1 MLPRIRATRV
11 LACLLGAGALT
22 VGLALPAF
30 AHVTVNPGEAE
41 QGGYAKLTFR
51 VPNESDTA
59 STVKVQ
65 VTLPADTPFPSA
77 RTKPHPGWTIE
88 AKKSKLPKP
97 VQVGDYNLTEAVTS
111 ITWTAQPGNEIKPGE
126 FDEFDISVGPL
137 PEKES
142 MMFPAVQTYSDKSV
156 VNWTEPTKPGGEEP
170 EHPAPMLTLVKGEG
184 EGGHHSS
191 TEAGQEETAQPS
203 VSAAP
208 VADEKT
214 TATVDTTARTLGAA
228 GLGVGVLS
236 LIVLVV
242 VALAARRNGSQGA
255 TQ

>member
-126 FDEFDISVGPL
+126 FEEFDISVGPL
-137 PEKES
+137 PEKAS
-142 MMFPAVQTYSDKSV
+142 IAFPAAQTYSDKSV
-156 VNWTEPTKPGGEEP
+156 VNWNEPVKEGAEEP
-170 EHPAPMLTLVKGEG
+170 EHPAPTLTLLKGEG
-184 EGGHHSS
+184 DDHHG
-191 TEAGQEETAQPS
+191 TDEAAETQ
-203 VSAAP
+203 SAAP
-208 VADEKT
+208 VAASDRT
-214 TATVDTTARTLGAA
+214 DTQAAAVDNTARTLGAA

-236 LIVLVV
+236 LIVLII
-242 VALAARRNGSQGA
+242 VAFAVRRNGSTGA